1 MSVFCRANP
10 NPSTQ
15 ARNIALAMDTVLIL
29 DANQRSALAAT
40 RSLGKRGV
48 SVTTAD
54 EARTTLAGSSKY
66 CQNRMTYPSPSH
78 DPDRF
83 LATLRTEVF
92 QRQIGVV
99 LPMTDV
105 TASLLVSHR
114 DSLGSAQIPF
124 PSAGSFEAA
133 SNKWSVY
140 NLAMGL
146 GIPTA
151 VTYCLSSKKDLNGG
165 LPQLTYPIALKPCR
179 SQGRANT
186 QWRNVSVRYASSTEE
201 LNAIVRNLEISKDQP
216 ILAQQYI
223 RGEGR
228 GIFALYDQGKPICFF
243 AHRRLRERP
252 PSGGVS
258 VLSESIPVDPYLRD
272 LAQRLLDALAWHG
285 VAMLEFKID
294 PDGTPY
300 LLEVNGRFWGS
311 LQLAIDAGIDFPWL
325 LYQLATGQAITS
337 TPKYAVGVR
346 SRWFLGDL
354 DHLYLTLKSRTS
366 AAEKLRTLVRFLAL
380 VQSRTRY
387 DVNRWDDPEPFL
399 LECRRYVFG
408 PGQ

>member
-1 MSVFCRANP
+1 
-10 NPSTQ
+10 
-15 ARNIALAMDTVLIL
+15 
-29 DANQRSALAAT
+29 
-40 RSLGKRGV
+40 
-48 SVTTAD
+48 
-54 EARTTLAGSSKY
+54 
-66 CQNRMTYPSPSH
+66 MTYPSPSR

-83 LATLRTEVF
+83 LAALRTEIF
-92 QRQIGVV
+92 RRQIGVV

-124 PSAGSFEAA
+124 PTAGSFETA

-140 NLAMGL
+140 KLAMGL
-146 GIPTA
+146 GIPMP
-151 VTYCLSSKKDLNGG
+151 VTYCLSSKEDVNIALS
-165 LPQLTYPIALKPCR
+165 QLRYPLVLKPCSS
-179 SQGRANT
+179 SQRCSTRWMNM
-186 QWRNVSVRYASSTEE
+186 SVRYASSGDE
-201 LNAIVRNLEISKDQP
+201 LDAVLQDSEISADQP
-216 ILAQQYI
+216 VLLQQYV

-228 GIFALYDQGKPICFF
+228 GVFALYDQGKPVCFF

-387 DVNRWDDPEPFL
+387 DVNRWDDPKPFL